1 MKAGFPPGVV
11 NIIPGK
17 GRLVGQALVDN
28 MDVRKIGFTGS
39 TEVGKQIMKRCVGVL
54 ACVYAHV
61 YMCVCVG
68 VCVCGMKCMYSMSKI
83 YLNLCTKGIK

>member
-54 ACVYAHV
+54 ACVYAAHV
-61 YMCVCVG
+61 CMCSCM
-68 VCVCGMKCMYSMSKI
+68 CVCGMKYMYSMRKI
-83 YLNLCTKGIK
+83 YLIYG